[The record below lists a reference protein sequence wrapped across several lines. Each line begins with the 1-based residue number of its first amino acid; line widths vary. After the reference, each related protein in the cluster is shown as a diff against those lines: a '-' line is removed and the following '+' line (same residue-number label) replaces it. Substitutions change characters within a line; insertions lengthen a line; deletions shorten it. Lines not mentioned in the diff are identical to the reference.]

1 MIIIVRINCQRMEI
15 RDCEY
20 KSCQKQDLK
29 SKFKSLNELRH
40 SIEIFTS
47 YFLNQSLVYVNFIF
61 ILDKIGDWT
70 STKTTTTT
78 SSLTGES
85 GLM

>member
-1 MIIIVRINCQRMEI
+1 MEI

-40 SIEIFTS
+40 SIEITS
-47 YFLNQSLVYVNFIF
+47 YILNQSLVYVNFIF

-78 SSLTGES
+78 NFLAGES
-85 GLM
+85 GSGSGSRRLK